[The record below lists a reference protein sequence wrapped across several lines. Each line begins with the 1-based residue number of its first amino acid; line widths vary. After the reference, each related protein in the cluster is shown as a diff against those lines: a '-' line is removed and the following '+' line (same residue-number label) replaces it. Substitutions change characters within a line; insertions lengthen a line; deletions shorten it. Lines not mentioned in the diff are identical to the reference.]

1 MTKGEMKKYKQFTIE
16 SLTDACLVLST
27 LISGVIV
34 NLEKYEEYAQETMEL
49 LEKTNGDYVDA
60 KEYDDVNDKLLFRQR
75 EILRL
80 VADCQSSSFSYK
92 NLRPLLEKKQFLK
105 KPLSQDM
112 NQLLG
117 ELLDVRNWSFHNP
130 QSMLVAEKEV
140 ANKSI
145 PDCFKDMVTITPQL
159 NPILI
164 HKCERY
170 DVMMLASLIVHAGTR
185 IEQFGQILQNM
196 KQDYQEMYD
205 SIEPKSLPI
214 INGVLTSDVQYQEVM
229 YTESL
234 KGFYSDVAQISMAI
248 QKSKYDGTDQKYK
261 EWTFPDP
268 DRKK

>member
-1 MTKGEMKKYKQFTIE
+1 MAKGDMKKYKQFTIE
-16 SLTDACLVLST
+16 SLTDACFVLST

-34 NLEKYEEYAQETMEL
+34 NLEKYEEYAHEAMEL

-80 VADCQSSSFSYK
+80 VADCQNSSFSYK
-92 NLRPLLEKKQFLK
+92 NLRPLLVNKKFLK
-105 KPLSQDM
+105 RPLSQEI
-112 NQLLG
+112 NQLLS

-130 QSMLVAEKEV
+130 QSMLVAEREV

-145 PDCFKDMVTITPQL
+145 PDCFKDMVKIMPQL

-170 DVMMLASLIVHAGTR
+170 DVMMLASLIVHAETR
-185 IEQFGQILQNM
+185 IEQFDQILQTM

-205 SIEPKSLPI
+205 SIEPKSFHI
-214 INGVLTSDVQYQEVM
+214 INGVLTSDVQYQEVK
-229 YTESL
+229 YTEKLNSY
-234 KGFYSDVAQISMAI
+234 FSDVSQISMAI
-248 QKSKYDGTDQKYK
+248 QKSKYDGTDQKYN
-261 EWTFPDP
+261 EWTIPNSD
-268 DRKK
+268 KEK